1 MDAPLHPDT
10 VARLRV
16 PSLALDGCV
25 YAYLWRDL
33 SAAVDITE
41 AQRTTWFPAT
51 PLCGMSWS
59 LSGQVQELAP
69 DGEPGGWLPAGLIG
83 GPRSGPKRFRSTP
96 GGRAFMVAVR
106 PEAFQAMTGVDLGA
120 LKDRMLSLSE
130 VVTDPDWQAFDRA
143 MQAARDEHDAQR
155 TFESFLLP
163 RWRAARARMAAEAGG
178 GVDGSA
184 TAAPRGYSG
193 WMQHLAMRA
202 VAAGH
207 GRSVRQAERR
217 IKQWS
222 GQSLR
227 ALRLVS
233 RAEAA
238 FKSVRRHEE
247 SAEAVIWSALAHD
260 NGYADQAHLCR
271 ETRRLSGFSPEEL
284 RRLVSESESFWA
296 YRVWV

>member
-1 MDAPLHPDT
+1 
-10 VARLRV
+10 
-16 PSLALDGCV
+16 
-25 YAYLWRDL
+25 
-33 SAAVDITE
+33 
-41 AQRTTWFPAT
+41 
-51 PLCGMSWS
+51 
-59 LSGQVQELAP
+59 
-69 DGEPGGWLPAGLIG
+69 
-83 GPRSGPKRFRSTP
+83 
-96 GGRAFMVAVR
+96 
-106 PEAFQAMTGVDLGA
+106 
-120 LKDRMLSLSE
+120 
-130 VVTDPDWQAFDRA
+130 
-143 MQAARDEHDAQR
+143 
-155 TFESFLLP
+155 
-163 RWRAARARMAAEAGG
+163 
-178 GVDGSA
+178 
-184 TAAPRGYSG
+184 
-193 WMQHLAMRA
+193 MQHLAMRA

-238 FKSVRRHEE
+238 FKSVRRQDE
-247 SAEAVIWSALAHD
+247 SAEAVLWSALAHD